1 LTRGVN
7 APSVRTLDPF
17 FHSRSIAVIGVSGD
31 AGKIGHMIATNL
43 LEAKSL
49 DLYFVHHPAR
59 LL

>member
-1 LTRGVN
+1 
-7 APSVRTLDPF
+7 
-17 FHSRSIAVIGVSGD
+17 VIGVSGD

-49 DLYFVHHPAR
+49 DLYFVHPPAR